1 MDRILIIEDNE
12 GIAATVREHLV
23 AEGYQA
29 EVAGTAADGLAMART
44 APPAVVVLDLM
55 LPDEPGEIVLRTL
68 RAECSPSAVLI
79 LSAKSDEMS
88 KVRGFRVGADDYLT
102 KPFGILELLAR
113 VDNLVRRSR
122 AGPLSQDVLRFGA
135 TEVYPAGRR
144 VTVHG
149 QPIDLRPR
157 EYELLLAL
165 LRRPG
170 RVWTRRELLDS
181 VWGYDPTIESR
192 TVDWHMAELRRKV
205 EPDPASPRYLQ
216 TVRKVGYRFEYG
228 DS

>member
-1 MDRILIIEDNE
+1 MDRILIIEDNQ
-12 GIAATVREHLV
+12 GIAATVQEHLA
-23 AEGYQA
+23 AEGYDA
-29 EVAGTAADGLAMART
+29 EVAATAADGLARART
-44 APPAVVVLDLM
+44 APPAVVVLDLI
-55 LPDEPGEIVLRTL
+55 LPDESGEVVLQTL

-79 LSAKSDEMS
+79 LSARSDEMS

-102 KPFGILELLAR
+102 KPFGLLELLAR

-122 AGPLSQDVLRFGA
+122 AGLSHDVLRFGA
-135 TEVYPAGRR
+135 TEVYPASRR

-149 QPIDLRPR
+149 RPVELRHR

-170 RVWTRRELLDS
+170 GVWTRRELLDS

-205 EPDPASPRYLQ
+205 EPDPAAPRYLQ

-228 DS
+228 NG